1 MLEILSMQP
10 SAKTNRTEKSSAMDE
25 PKMKTERDPSDA
37 DFEAAYASDA
47 ENEAR
52 SASDEDT
59 SRSQATDEKPAAT
72 ETSPD
77 VVAEDA
83 DALPAFEVEAAE
95 EENLPV
101 AQPKTGTGEKGAG
114 ETPVQKNSAAT
125 SELAFAQRVVAE
137 QRAGGAQD
145 AAPVSPQVREKQA
158 NVPSAGMQ
166 VAKANGVPVQAV
178 DETTPSKSIN
188 SQTDADGVTPKT
200 PPHSPA
206 QTSASTTSVA
216 PAPQNK
222 MEPEAV
228 PPRAEARAKAD
239 QERDRAPRDVAAP
252 QKANATPTATVATAK
267 AQTSPQPI
275 VPLTAQVDT
284 ALFDVSIS
292 PVGEVETPSA
302 WDPRSTAPATL
313 AQTLSRPETPGMIG
327 RQMAEALQRLP
338 DRPVELSLNPEEL
351 GRVRLSISTAEGG
364 ITVHVLAE
372 RPETLDLMR
381 RHIDQLGREFQ
392 ALGYENI
399 NFAFNEGNSEEG
411 AGANGDGSASES
423 AQLVASEQ
431 QEDSAVQITM
441 TPSTGVDLR
450 L

>member
-10 SAKTNRTEKSSAMDE
+10 SAKANRTEKSSAMDE
-25 PKMKTERDPSDA
+25 PKMKTEKDQSEA
-37 DFEAAYASDA
+37 DFESAYASDA

-52 SASDEDT
+52 SASDENT
-59 SRSQATDEKPAAT
+59 SRSQTAD
-72 ETSPD
+72 ETSPNPENSPE

-83 DALPAFEVEAAE
+83 DAIPAFEAQVAE
-95 EENLPV
+95 EEELPV
-101 AQPKTGTGEKGAG
+101 APPKVGTGEKGAD
-114 ETPVQKNSAAT
+114 ETPVQKNGAAT

-137 QRAGGAQD
+137 QKSGGAKD
-145 AAPVSPQVREKQA
+145 AAPAPPQAGEKQA
-158 NVPSAGMQ
+158 NVLPAAAQ
-166 VAKANGVPVQAV
+166 VGKASVAPVQAV
-178 DETTPSKSIN
+178 DKATPSKGIN
-188 SQTDADGVTPKT
+188 GQTNADGVAPKT
-200 PPHSPA
+200 PPSSPA
-206 QTSASTTSVA
+206 QTSA
-216 PAPQNK
+216 PAALQK
-222 MEPEAV
+222 KVEPEAV
-228 PPRAEARAKAD
+228 APRAEARAKAD
-239 QERDRAPRDVAAP
+239 PERDRTPRDVAAP

-267 AQTSPQPI
+267 VQTSPQP
-275 VPLTAQVDT
+275 VVQLTAQADT
-284 ALFDVSIS
+284 AVFDVSIS
-292 PVGEVETPSA
+292 PVGEVETPSS
-302 WDPRSTAPATL
+302 WDPRSAAPAAL

-327 RQMAEALQRLP
+327 RQLAEAFHRLP

-399 NFAFNEGNSEEG
+399 NFAFNEGQSEQG
-411 AGANGDGSASES
+411 AGANSDGGTAES
-423 AQLVASEQ
+423 AQSAASEQ
-431 QEDSAVQITM
+431 NEDSAVQVTM